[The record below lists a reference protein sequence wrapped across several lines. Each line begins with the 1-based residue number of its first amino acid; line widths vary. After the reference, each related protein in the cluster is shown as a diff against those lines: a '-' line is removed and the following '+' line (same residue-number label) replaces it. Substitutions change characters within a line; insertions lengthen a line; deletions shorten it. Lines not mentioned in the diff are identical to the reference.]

1 MPAKKVDSEF
11 LIPLRKDEEE
21 LAKTAQLSFRKAFKS
36 EQAWKD
42 LSEIDKRKWANL
54 AGAVLVRR
62 FEQLDITL
70 ENYSELEKDILL

>member
-1 MPAKKVDSEF
+1 MPPKKKAEEY

-21 LAKTAQLSFRKAFKS
+21 LAKTAYSSFKKAFTS
-36 EQAWKD
+36 EGTWKD
-42 LSEIDKRKWANL
+42 LTPIDQRRWANI

-70 ENYSELEKDILL
+70 EDIEMRIQL